1 MKQIN
6 AIVQPARLARLREA
20 LRGLPDFP
28 GMTVDRI
35 EGCSQTDPGET
46 RSGIKGELTDYSP
59 GIRVS
64 ILAPDELVPEL
75 VRRIHAVAHTG
86 QKGDGVIWVTD
97 VESFLRLREPP
108 AKD

>member
-6 AIVQPARLARLREA
+6 AIVQPARLARLRDA
-20 LRGLPDFP
+20 LRGLPEFP

-35 EGCSQTDPGET
+35 EGCSQVDPHET
-46 RSGIKGELTDYSP
+46 PLGIKGELTDYSP

-64 ILAPDELVPEL
+64 ILAPDDLVPEI

-86 QKGDGVIWVTD
+86 QKGDGVVWVTP
-97 VESFLRLREPP
+97 VERFVKLREPP
-108 AKD
+108 TQA